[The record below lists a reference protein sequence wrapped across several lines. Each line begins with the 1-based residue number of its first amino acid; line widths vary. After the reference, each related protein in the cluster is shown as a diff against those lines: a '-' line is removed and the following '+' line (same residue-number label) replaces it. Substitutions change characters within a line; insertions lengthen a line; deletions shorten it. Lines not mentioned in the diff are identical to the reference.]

1 MPKKKTGKKLK
12 QRSSG
17 DLVETNLELN
27 FRIQQKYHLTERQL
41 GFITLA
47 EDENTNM
54 IICDGPAGTSKTYCS
69 VLVALKMLQQKKCN
83 EILYIRSIV
92 ESATRKLGSLPGEVD
107 EKFKPWSI
115 PLLEKCDELVGSH
128 IADDLL
134 KSNLIK
140 CIPVN
145 FLRGSTFK
153 DCVVIIDEAQNLEMS
168 EIITILTRF
177 GRNCKMFIIGDTL
190 QSDIAKTCFKS
201 VFNVFSGDDSS
212 GNGIHTF
219 AFSEEDI
226 TRSKLLRYIVAKVK
240 GLK

>member
-1 MPKKKTGKKLK
+1 MPKKKTGRKIK
-12 QRSSG
+12 QRSSEG
-17 DLVETNLELN
+17 LVETNLELN

-41 GFITLA
+41 EFITLA
-47 EDENTNM
+47 ENENTNM

-69 VLVALKMLQQKKCN
+69 VFVALKILQQKKCS

-115 PLLEKCDELVGSH
+115 PLLEKCDELIGSH

>member
-1 MPKKKTGKKLK
+1 MPKKKTGRKIK
-12 QRSSG
+12 QRSSEG
-17 DLVETNLELN
+17 LVETNLELN

-41 GFITLA
+41 EFINLA
-47 EDENTNM
+47 ENENTNM

-69 VLVALKMLQQKKCN
+69 VFVALKILQQKKCS

-115 PLLEKCDELVGSH
+115 PLLEKCDELIGSH